1 MSAGEPAP
9 TGTDGSSAPD
19 GPVSRPRRDETV
31 AANTPQAR
39 LLLVDNEP
47 HVHELVRSLRLVGF
61 DVHVAADGE
70 GALRVARDVDPDLVV
85 LDVMLPDTD
94 GFALFQRLRARGERA
109 PVVFLTSRDAAQ
121 DKITGLTIGADDY
134 ITKPFRVDEVVAR
147 IRAVLRRTQPGAQ
160 IASSVLTHADVRLD
174 ERSHGVTRSGHPVE
188 LTPTEFNL
196 LRYLMLN
203 PGQVLTKTQIL
214 NHVWQSD
221 WGRDVNIVETYISY
235 LRRKLDI
242 SRGGPTSATTLI
254 QTRRGVGYTL
264 RQVPSR
270 HA

>member
-1 MSAGEPAP
+1 MSASEPAP
-9 TGTDGSSAPD
+9 TGSDGSSAPD
-19 GPVSRPRRDETV
+19 SPVGRPRRDETV

-39 LLLVDNEP
+39 LLVVDDES

-61 DVHVAADGE
+61 DVHVAANGE
-70 GALRVARDVDPDLVV
+70 GALRVARDVDPDLVL

-109 PVVFLTSRDAAQ
+109 PVVFLTSRDATQ
-121 DKITGLTIGADDY
+121 DKITGLTMGADDY

-147 IRAVLRRTQPGAQ
+147 IRAVLRRTQ
-160 IASSVLTHADVRLD
+160 ASEQTVSSILTHADVRLD
-174 ERSHGVTRSGHPVE
+174 ERSHGVTRSGHPVD

-203 PGQVLTKTQIL
+203 PGRVLTKTQIL
-214 NHVWQSD
+214 NQVWQSD
-221 WGRDVNIVETYISY
+221 WGRDANIVETYISY
-235 LRRKLDI
+235 LRRKLDA
-242 SRGGPTSATTLI
+242 SPDGPASATTLI

-264 RQVPSR
+264 RKVPSQR
-270 HA
+270 T

>member
-1 MSAGEPAP
+1 MGPHTP
-9 TGTDGSSAPD
+9 GT
-19 GPVSRPRRDETV
+19 RPSRDETV
-31 AANTPQAR
+31 AANTAHAR
-39 LLLVDNEP
+39 LLLVDSEP

-70 GALRVARDVDPDLVV
+70 GALRVARDADPDLVV

-94 GFALFQRLRARGERA
+94 GFALFQRLRARGVHA
-109 PVVFLTSRDAAQ
+109 PVVFLTSRDAIR

-134 ITKPFRVDEVVAR
+134 ITKPFRVDEVIAR
-147 IRAVLRRTQPGAQ
+147 IRAVLRRTQAGAQ
-160 IASSVLTHADVRLD
+160 TASSVLTHADIRLD
-174 ERSHGVTRSGHPVE
+174 ERDHGVTRSGQPVE
-188 LTPTEFNL
+188 LTATEFNL

-203 PGQVLTKTQIL
+203 PGQVLTKAQIL

-242 SRGGPTSATTLI
+242 NCEGPASATTLI

-264 RQVPSR
+264 RQVPSQ